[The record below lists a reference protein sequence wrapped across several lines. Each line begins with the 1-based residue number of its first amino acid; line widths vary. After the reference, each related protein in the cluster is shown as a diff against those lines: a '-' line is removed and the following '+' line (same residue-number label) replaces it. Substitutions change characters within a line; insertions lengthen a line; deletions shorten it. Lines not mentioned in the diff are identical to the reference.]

1 MILIFGG
8 TTEGKAAVKV
18 VDEAGQPYY
27 YSTKGEWQEVSCLYG
42 IRLSGG
48 MNINAMTHFCLNK
61 EIRLLID
68 AAHPF
73 AVQLHQTIAD
83 ASEQLGIPV
92 IRYERIYPPR
102 DKKILWCEDYEDAVI
117 KLESKGIQ
125 RLLALT
131 GVQTISKLRDYWK
144 AHDCWFRV
152 LQRESS
158 VQLAVNEGFT
168 SERIVFYHPE
178 EDENKLLSE
187 LHPDAIIT
195 KESGESG
202 GFIEKVKAAQQ
213 AGISVFVIKRPFL
226 SDDFFVVDGEHG
238 LRRTIEQLLPEFFPL
253 RTGFTTGSCATA
265 ASVAAL
271 NTILTRKE
279 QDSATILLPNGE
291 SLSLAVS
298 CSRLVSGH
306 SATSIVIKDAGDD
319 PDVTNGIEVVA
330 TVSINNNA
338 LSDDEIKKNHT
349 MDGSIGEIDHSSS
362 QKETSPIILRGI
374 QNGNPD
380 DPQKVTVIVL
390 YGGIGIGRITL
401 PGLGLEI
408 GGPAIN
414 LTPRKMIEEN
424 LRSLLAEIDYPPST
438 VTVTLSV
445 PAGAEIVK
453 RTFNPRLGIEGGISI
468 IGTSG
473 IVKPFSSEAFVNSIH
488 KGIEVAKAT
497 GHDRLVIN
505 SGAKSEKYVRKL
517 YPELPAQAFVHY
529 GNYIGETLKIASEL
543 DIRKVTL
550 GIMIGKAVKL
560 AEGSL
565 DTHSKNTTMN
575 RDFLQQIA
583 TKAECELQNIDSIGN
598 ITLARELWTL
608 LSAGEQVRF
617 FSLLLKNCQ
626 KHAAPLL
633 PNGELTILLLN
644 EEGTVF

>member
-27 YSTKGEWQEVSCLYG
+27 YSTKGEWQEVSCLNG
-42 IRLSGG
+42 IRLSGEMG
-48 MNINAMTHFCLNK
+48 INAMTHFCLDK

-102 DKKILWCEDYEDAVI
+102 DKKIIWCEDYEDAVR
-117 KLESKGIQ
+117 KLKSKGIQ

-152 LQRESS
+152 LQRKSS
-158 VQLAVNEGFT
+158 VQLAVNEGFP

-178 EDENKLLSE
+178 EDENKLLSD

-202 GFIEKVKAAQQ
+202 GFIEKVEAAQQ
-213 AGISVFVIKRPFL
+213 IGISVFVIKRPL
-226 SDDFFVVDGEHG
+226 LPDGFFAVNGEHG
-238 LRRTIEQLLPEFFPL
+238 LRRAIEQFLPGFFPL

-271 NTILTRKE
+271 NTILTRRE

-291 SLSLAVS
+291 SLSLAVN
-298 CSRLVSGH
+298 CSRLVSDH

-319 PDVTNGIEVVA
+319 PDVTNGIEIVA
-330 TVSINNNA
+330 TVSVNDNT
-338 LSDDEIKKNHT
+338 LSDDEIKKNQT
-349 MDGSIGEIDHSSS
+349 MGGSICEVDHSSL
-362 QKETSPIILRGI
+362 QRETSPIILRGI
-374 QNGNPD
+374 QNGNPKN
-380 DPQKVTVIVL
+380 PQKVTVIVL

-424 LRSLLAEIDYPPST
+424 LRSLLDEIDYPPST

-445 PAGAEIVK
+445 PAGAEIAK

-473 IVKPFSSEAFVNSIH
+473 IVKPFSSEAFVNSIR
-488 KGIEVAKAT
+488 KEIEVAKAT
-497 GHDRLVIN
+497 GSDRLVIN
-505 SGAKSEKYVRKL
+505 SGAKSERYVRRL
-517 YPELPAQAFVHY
+517 YPDLPAQAFVHY
-529 GNYIGETLKIASEL
+529 GNFIGETLKIASEL
-543 DIRKVTL
+543 DVRKVTL

-583 TKAECELQNIDSIGN
+583 KKAECELQNIDSIGN

-608 LSAGEQVRF
+608 LSADEQVRF
-617 FSLLLKNCQ
+617 FSLLLENCQ
-626 KHAAPLL
+626 KHATPLL
-633 PNGELTILLLN
+633 PNGEITILLLN

>member
-8 TTEGKAAVKV
+8 TTEGKAAVRV
-18 VDEAGQPYY
+18 ADEAGQPYY
-27 YSTKGEWQEVSCLYG
+27 YSTKGEWQEVSCLNG

-48 MNINAMTHFCLNK
+48 MDINAMTRFCLEK
-61 EIRLLID
+61 GIRLLID

-92 IRYERIYPPR
+92 IRYERIYPSR
-102 DKKILWCEDYEDAVI
+102 DKEIIWCENYEDAVK
-117 KLESKGIQ
+117 KLKLKGIQ

-131 GVQTISKLRDYWK
+131 GVQTISKLRDYWRK
-144 AHDCWFRV
+144 HDCWFRV

-158 VQLAVNEGFT
+158 VQMAVNEGFN
-168 SERIVFYHPE
+168 SQRIVFYHPE
-178 EDENKLLSE
+178 EDEKKLLNE

-213 AGISVFVIKRPFL
+213 IGVSVFVIKRPL
-226 SDDFFVVDGEHG
+226 LPDGFFSVNGEHG
-238 LRRTIEQLLPEFFPL
+238 LRRAIEQFLPGFFPL

-271 NTILTRKE
+271 KTVLTRKE

-291 SLSLAVS
+291 SLSLVVS
-298 CSRLVSGH
+298 CSRFVSDH

-319 PDVTNGIEVVA
+319 PDVTNGIEIVA
-330 TVSINNNA
+330 TVSTRDET
-338 LSDDEIKKNHT
+338 LSDDEIKNNHA
-349 MDGSIGEIDHSSS
+349 INSSS
-362 QKETSPIILRGI
+362 DTSPIILRRDEKTG
-374 QNGNPD
+374 GAKKNP
-380 DPQKVTVIVL
+380 IIIL
-390 YGGIGIGRITL
+390 CGGIGIGRITL

-408 GGPAIN
+408 NAPAIN
-414 LTPRKMIEEN
+414 HSPRKMIEEN
-424 LRSLLAEIDYPPST
+424 LRALLAELEASLTT

-445 PAGAEIVK
+445 PVGAEIAK

-473 IVKPFSSEAFVNSIH
+473 IVKPFSSEAFINSIR
-488 KGIEVAKAT
+488 KEIEVAKAT
-497 GHDRLVIN
+497 GSDRLVIN
-505 SGAKSEKYVRKL
+505 SGAKSERSVRKI
-517 YPELPAQAFVHY
+517 YPTLPAQAFVHY
-529 GNYIGETLKIASEL
+529 GNFIGETLKIASEL
-543 DIRKVTL
+543 NIKKVTL

-560 AEGSL
+560 AEGFL

-575 RDFLQQIA
+575 RAFLQQIA
-583 TKAECELQNIDSIGN
+583 KNSGCEPRKVDFIGN
-598 ITLARELWTL
+598 ITLTRELWTL
-608 LSAGEQVRF
+608 LSTDEQTRF
-617 FSLLLKNCQ
+617 FSLLLENCM

-633 PNGELTILLLN
+633 PHGDLTILLLN

>member
-27 YSTKGEWQEVSCLYG
+27 YSTKGEWQEGSCLNG

-48 MNINAMTHFCLNK
+48 MDINAMTHFCLDK

-102 DKKILWCEDYEDAVI
+102 DKKIIWCEDYEDAVR
-117 KLESKGIQ
+117 KLKSKGIQ

-152 LQRESS
+152 LQRKSS
-158 VQLAVNEGFT
+158 VQLAVNEGFP

-178 EDENKLLSE
+178 EDENKLLSD

-202 GFIEKVKAAQQ
+202 GFIEKVEAAQQ
-213 AGISVFVIKRPFL
+213 IGISVFVIKRPL
-226 SDDFFVVDGEHG
+226 LPDGFFAVNGEHG
-238 LRRTIEQLLPEFFPL
+238 LRRAIEQFLPGFFPL

-271 NTILTRKE
+271 NTILTRRE

-291 SLSLAVS
+291 SLSLAVN
-298 CSRLVSGH
+298 CSRLVSDH

-319 PDVTNGIEVVA
+319 PDVTNGIEIVA
-330 TVSINNNA
+330 TVSVNDNT
-338 LSDDEIKKNHT
+338 LSDDEIKKNQT
-349 MDGSIGEIDHSSS
+349 MGGSICEVDHSSL
-362 QKETSPIILRGI
+362 QRETSPIILRGI
-374 QNGNPD
+374 QNGNPKN
-380 DPQKVTVIVL
+380 PQKVTVIIL

-445 PAGAEIVK
+445 PAGAEIAK

-473 IVKPFSSEAFVNSIH
+473 IVKPFSSEAFVNSIR
-488 KGIEVAKAT
+488 KEIEVAKAT
-497 GHDRLVIN
+497 GSDRLVIN
-505 SGAKSEKYVRKL
+505 SGAKSERYVRRL
-517 YPELPAQAFVHY
+517 YPDLPAQAFVHY
-529 GNYIGETLKIASEL
+529 GNFIGETLKIASEL
-543 DIRKVTL
+543 DVRKVTL

-583 TKAECELQNIDSIGN
+583 KKAECELQNIDSIGN

-608 LSAGEQVRF
+608 LSADEQVRF
-617 FSLLLKNCQ
+617 FSLLLENCQ
-626 KHAAPLL
+626 KHATPLL
-633 PNGELTILLLN
+633 PNGEFTILLLN